1 MIETLNLLF
10 DIINFFLIS
19 RIILSWFPHNR
30 FHPVIK
36 IIYNFTDP
44 LLTPFRNMINPI
56 GGIDISPVI
65 LILLLMFI
73 RNLAFEFFAPSMF

>member
-10 DIINFFLIS
+10 DIINFFLVS

-56 GGIDISPVI
+56 GGIDISPLIVFFILRLIRDYLMNI
-65 LILLLMFI
+65 LI
-73 RNLAFEFFAPSMF
+73 

>member
-1 MIETLNLLF
+1 MNDVKF
-10 DIINFFLIS
+10 PVPGPIS

-56 GGIDISPVI
+56 GGIDISPLIVFFILRLIRDYLMNI
-65 LILLLMFI
+65 LI
-73 RNLAFEFFAPSMF
+73 